1 MKEIT
6 ISLGSNIN
14 PIFNLQEAS
23 ELIIKNFTHIK
34 SSKIYSSKSEGFQG
48 DDFLNQVILCNTEL
62 EFEKAIHSL
71 KKIEI
76 SMGRKKELKKFSDR
90 LIDLDL
96 LTYGDEILKKN
107 GQEVPHKDIE
117 KYPFVLV
124 PLAEI
129 CPEKIHPINK
139 ISFNK
144 ALRKSF
150 KKEIDEKNLFYPDLS
165 RCTDNGAMIAF
176 AASEKLNLQRDH
188 EIKVNPRWSLEE
200 IDYG

>member
-1 MKEIT
+1 MNEIT
-6 ISLGSNIN
+6 ISLGSNVN
-14 PIFNLQEAS
+14 PSDNLKRAGDLIIHKFNL
-23 ELIIKNFTHIK
+23 IK

-76 SMGRKKELKKFSDR
+76 SMGRIKESKKFSDR

-139 ISFNK
+139 ISF
-144 ALRKSF
+144 
-150 KKEIDEKNLFYPDLS
+150 KKML
-165 RCTDNGAMIAF
+165 
-176 AASEKLNLQRDH
+176 SEKKDFSS
-188 EIKVNPRWSLEE
+188 KVEL
-200 IDYG
+200 I